1 MQYIFIRIY
10 NVYVHFFLLSNLV
23 VDRCMLRSAFLNAVL
38 KDVGEFS
45 IQSLGSKST
54 RENIVWF
61 LNSYFAPFPFNLTNK
76 KLKIY
81 SLLVQLVLKV
91 TVPCRAYPFF

>member
-10 NVYVHFFLLSNLV
+10 IYTYIFFLLSNLV

-38 KDVGEFS
+38 KDVDEFS

-54 RENIVWF
+54 RESIVWF
-61 LNSYFAPFPFNLTNK
+61 LNSYFAPFPFNLTK
-76 KLKIY
+76 K
-81 SLLVQLVLKV
+81 KV
-91 TVPCRAYPFF
+91 V

>member
-1 MQYIFIRIY
+1 MYTYI
-10 NVYVHFFLLSNLV
+10 FFLLSNLV

-54 RENIVWF
+54 RENIVCF
-61 LNSYFAPFPFNLTNK
+61 LNSYFAPFPMLPNK
-76 KLKIY
+76 KLFDKFTLGATCFE
-81 SLLVQLVLKV
+81 SHH
-91 TVPCRAYPFF
+91 PCRAYPFF